1 MTMPRSTTPRNLPG
15 FSAEASLYEAARG
28 FQKVTAFVR
37 SDGQIY
43 PAQVTPWPVDVG
55 GIGDVDTT
63 QTRTYGTITPI
74 NENNFIACVHN
85 CRANNRTATYS
96 DCWRTC
102 CRQYTGL
109 SSCVI
114 A

>member
-1 MTMPRSTTPRNLPG
+1 MTMPRSNTNLPG
-15 FSAEASLYEAARG
+15 FSAEASLYTAATG
-28 FQKVTAFVR
+28 FRHASAFTQ
-37 SDGQIY
+37 SDKRIH

-55 GIGDVDTT
+55 GIGDLDTA
-63 QTRTYGTITPI
+63 QPRTYGTITPI
-74 NENNFIACVHN
+74 NEDNFSACVRN
-85 CRANNRTATYS
+85 CRVNNRTATYS

-109 SSCVI
+109 STCVI